1 MKTLKTITI
10 LTLLITSFNLTGQIN
25 TEIETKDSYIEV
37 TGMAEKEIVPDEI
50 YISITIR
57 ERIENK
63 EKITIE
69 KQETDLKE
77 ALKSLEI
84 SLENFSLS
92 DANANY
98 VRIKWTKKDV
108 IAKSEYL
115 LKVENAMTVGKVFQK
130 LDKLKIVDAH
140 ISKVSH
146 SKILDFK
153 KEVKILAIK
162 AAKQK
167 ADYLLNAIG
176 EQTGKALKV
185 NEVNSNYIKNDSYL
199 NVRSDKNKGRFSS
212 FELDDNISISDIL
225 QFQKIKLQAS
235 IYVKFKIK

>member
-10 LTLLITSFNLTGQIN
+10 LTLLITSLNLTGQIN

-37 TGMAEKEIVPDEI
+37 IGMAEKEIAPDEI

-69 KQETDLKE
+69 KQEFDLKE

-84 SLENFSLS
+84 SLDNFSLS

-98 VRIKWTKKDV
+98 IRIKWTKKDV

-115 LKVENAMTVGKVFQK
+115 LKVENAMTIGKVFQK
-130 LDKLKIVDAH
+130 LNKLKIVDAH
-140 ISKVSH
+140 ISRVSH
-146 SKILDFK
+146 SKILEFK
-153 KEVKILAIK
+153 KEVRIMAIK
-162 AAKQK
+162 EAKEK
-167 ADYLLNAIG
+167 ADYLLQAIG
-176 EQTGKALKV
+176 EQIGKAIKV
-185 NEVNSNYIKNDSYL
+185 NEISPNSIENDSYL
-199 NVRSDKNKGRFSS
+199 NVRSNEFKRYYNSNDMVDKLNDST
-212 FELDDNISISDIL
+212 IV
-225 QFQKIKLQAS
+225 QFQKIKLKTS
-235 IYVKFKIK
+235 IYVKFQIK